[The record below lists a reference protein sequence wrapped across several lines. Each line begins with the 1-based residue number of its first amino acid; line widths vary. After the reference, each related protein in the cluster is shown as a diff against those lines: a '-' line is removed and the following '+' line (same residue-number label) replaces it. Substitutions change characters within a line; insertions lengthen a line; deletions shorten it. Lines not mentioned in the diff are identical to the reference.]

1 MDITVPAQSQGIV
14 RVLSGIQPIL
24 ATDKAT
30 VIEFRDGSGEL
41 MALFFR
47 LNGDNWGFS
56 TKADSDW
63 ESNLIRLGYLS
74 TNITVEELAN
84 AFKR

>member
-1 MDITVPAQSQGIV
+1 
-14 RVLSGIQPIL
+14 
-24 ATDKAT
+24 
-30 VIEFRDGSGEL
+30 